1 METVQLLPTRC
12 AICQTEGNATELYPA
27 NVDAQAF
34 SPTVFSARRL
44 PDHIHYRLVRCDT
57 CGLVRSDPVAPPEL
71 LAELYSQST
80 LDYGEQIP
88 DLKLT
93 YGRYLSR
100 LEDYGVSK
108 GALLEI
114 GCGNGF
120 LLEEALRQGYAVVRG
135 VEPSHAAVAS
145 ADSQVR
151 PNIVCDIMRSG
162 LFESEQ
168 FDAACMFQV
177 FDHVSDPRGL
187 LDECLRVLKPG
198 GLIICICHNITSVS
212 ARLLKDRSPIIDI
225 EHTYLYGPET
235 ITSIFVAS
243 GFKVRTVGPMVNT
256 YTLRYLLRL
265 LPVPLSPRKI
275 LNALQSY
282 GAIAQIRLT
291 VPLGN
296 LFLIAQR

>member
-1 METVQLLPTRC
+1 VLDKAAAIQSLYQTRFASSEAYRNKIWCILCRSFFSKYIPKTAEIIDIGSGWGEFSNNIEVNKKYAMDLNPASKAHLSPDIVFINQDCSAKWPFASDTFDIVFTSNFIEHLIDKPSIERTV
-12 AICQTEGNATELYPA
+12 AEA
-27 NVDAQAF
+27 
-34 SPTVFSARRL
+34 
-44 PDHIHYRLVRCDT
+44 YR
-57 CGLVRSDPVAPPEL
+57 
-71 LAELYSQST
+71 
-80 LDYGEQIP
+80 
-88 DLKLT
+88 
-93 YGRYLSR
+93 
-100 LEDYGVSK
+100 
-108 GALLEI
+108 
-114 GCGNGF
+114 
-120 LLEEALRQGYAVVRG
+120 
-135 VEPSHAAVAS
+135 
-145 ADSQVR
+145 
-151 PNIVCDIMRSG
+151 
-162 LFESEQ
+162 
-168 FDAACMFQV
+168 
-177 FDHVSDPRGL
+177 
-187 LDECLRVLKPG
+187 CLRNG